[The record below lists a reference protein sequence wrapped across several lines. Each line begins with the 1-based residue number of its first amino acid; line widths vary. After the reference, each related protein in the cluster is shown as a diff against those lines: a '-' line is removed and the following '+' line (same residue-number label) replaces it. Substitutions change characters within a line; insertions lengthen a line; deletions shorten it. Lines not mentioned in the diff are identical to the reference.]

1 MEQKKSLLNNMLEI
15 LENKLKDKSWTEQQ
29 DQEFIK
35 VLEDLGKAVH
45 NLGVRTYIMAES
57 IDAFY
62 QNMVELFD
70 EDENSATS
78 IPENGN
84 VYPESDTNSSPVS
97 PEWCA
102 VRALGKRTSAILGR
116 NYWRENYTITV
127 KGANVM
133 ALKKPLPPK
142 R

>member
-1 MEQKKSLLNNMLEI
+1 MLEI

-84 VYPESDTNSSPVS
+84 VYPESNTNSSPVS
-97 PEWCA
+97 PE
-102 VRALGKRTSAILGR
+102 
-116 NYWRENYTITV
+116 
-127 KGANVM
+127 
-133 ALKKPLPPK
+133 
-142 R
+142 